1 MMTVFDER
9 SRARR
14 AYTREDA
21 RMFPND
27 LPPKFLH
34 DFLAEWA
41 QIEEQ
46 LKQLQDV
53 KKALLAQVRNRY
65 GKHQAEAL
73 KITMKLAL
81 AMDDRCRVE
90 CLIHNDMARRYLE
103 ALGYVLPNEPTID
116 ATAYQEAA

>member
-1 MMTVFDER
+1 MTVYDER
-9 SRARR
+9 SRAQRT
-14 AYTREDA
+14 YTREDA

-27 LPPKFLH
+27 LPPKFLN

-41 QIEEQ
+41 QIEEKP
-46 LKQLQDV
+46 KQLQDV
-53 KKALLAQVRNRY
+53 KKAMLAQVRNRC

-81 AMDDRCRVE
+81 AMDDRRRVE
-90 CLIHNDMARRYLE
+90 CLNHNDMTRRYLE

-116 ATAYQEAA
+116 VTAYQEAA